1 MKIQK
6 TKALTLGLIVINLL
20 NRALEAQPQSTTS
33 PSAFTLFGRAL
44 SDADKNRNDMGTRDI
59 LVSLYSHL
67 PTATRGQRDD
77 ILRYKDQFKNIYD
90 VNIDDLVRQ
99 RNEEIRQHVTGGFTT
114 QEEMQQ
120 LRAEL
125 AQWQKAHEQRSK
137 ELQDLQELIRLEE
150 EQVPPA
156 PPAPTVPEVPA
167 PTLPSKAELETY
179 MQDRLDTINKYL
191 SGELIDDAEGTGYLQ
206 QISELGQALKQY
218 LVSVPDSQRNQ
229 ELVGDAEPLVKLFFP
244 DLLKP

>member
-6 TKALTLGLIVINLL
+6 IKALTLGLIVINLL
-20 NRALEAQPQSTTS
+20 NGVLEAQPQSTTS

-67 PTATRGQRDD
+67 PTATRGQRED
-77 ILRYKDQFKNIYD
+77 IQRYKDQFKNIYNVD
-90 VNIDDLVRQ
+90 IDDLVRQ
-99 RNEEIRQHVTGGFTT
+99 RNEETRQHVTRGFTT

-125 AQWQKAHEQRSK
+125 AQWQRAHEQRSK

-150 EQVPPA
+150 QAPPA

-167 PTLPSKAELETY
+167 PTLPSKAGLETY
-179 MQDRLDTINKYL
+179 MQNRLDTINKYL
-191 SGELIDDAEGTGYLQ
+191 SGELIDNAEGTGYLQ

-218 LVSVPDSQRNQ
+218 LVRVPDSQRNQ
-229 ELVGDAEPLVKLFFP
+229 ELVKEAEPLVKLFFP
-244 DLLKP
+244 NLLKS